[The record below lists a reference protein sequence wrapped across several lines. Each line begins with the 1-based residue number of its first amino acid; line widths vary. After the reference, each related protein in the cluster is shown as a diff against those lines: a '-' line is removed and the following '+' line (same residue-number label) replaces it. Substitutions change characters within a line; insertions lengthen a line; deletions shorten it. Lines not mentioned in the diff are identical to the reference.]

1 VSFFSDIRLTA
12 GDICLAA
19 GDIRLAPGDIRLTSG
34 DIRLTAGFGGNLALC
49 SVSLNLYFCEK

>member
-19 GDIRLAPGDIRLTSG
+19 GDIRLTSG

>member
-34 DIRLTAGFGGNLALC
+34 FGGNLALC